1 MSATAPALT
10 VLAAQPPWGLAFGL
24 LALAALLVVLG
35 LVALLRGRRPAVPP
49 TPRETP

>member
-1 MSATAPALT
+1 MSPAAQLV
-10 VLAAQPPWGLAFGL
+10 VLAGRPPWGLAFGL

-35 LVALLRGRRPAVPP
+35 LVALLRARRPAVPP